1 MSHFS
6 NDLIAD
12 RAMSD
17 AIDLVETFSNMKVR
31 QVLHLNFGMM
41 IPMWKQDLSKERD
54 WLIDKLANQFFEE
67 AMERPGPHG

>member
-17 AIDLVETFSNMKVR
+17 AIDLVNTFSDMKVK
-31 QVLHLNFGMM
+31 QVLHLNFGVMNG
-41 IPMWKQDLSKERD
+41 DRD
-54 WLIDKLANQFFEE
+54 DLIDLVAEVFFNDHMN
-67 AMERPGPHG
+67 APTPVG

>member
-1 MSHFS
+1 MSHFT

-17 AIDLVETFSNMKVR
+17 AIDLVDTFSNMKVR

-41 IPMWKQDLSKERD
+41 IPM
-54 WLIDKLANQFFEE
+54 
-67 AMERPGPHG
+67 